1 MGEGEKTP
9 LLEGEK
15 KDPNAAEEAKP
26 AGWMQYAA
34 PAAIGFYIFIAVLKT
49 MLTKAL
55 FSGGADYPV
64 GFSAVSAIATCA
76 VVAPVFMIKAGTWAV
91 PSREILPGFC
101 LVCLLVAL
109 DLAFTNIAVS
119 LLAVAIQQCI
129 IATNPAFTVAI
140 ESIVRT
146 KIYHPAIYATI
157 TVLCVGPILA
167 QVGAD
172 VGSAPLLGVVVQL
185 IGVSMSAC
193 KYVFAHAVMQS
204 CKKEL
209 GTFAFL
215 FWIDTLILV
224 ILVPWALFNGELVK
238 LMQSPSTAVDWI
250 NLLLTAVLGG
260 VRFFSQLLVLR
271 VSTATTLSC
280 ANIAF
285 QAINIYLSLALFGKP
300 ELTPWLV
307 MGSLVTLSSAG
318 VYTYFKISKILE
330 TDQKCVQVHEDF
342 KACLPC
348 GKKEADKPDPAV

>member
-1 MGEGEKTP
+1 MK
-9 LLEGEK
+9 
-15 KDPNAAEEAKP
+15 
-26 AGWMQYAA
+26 YAA
-34 PAAIGFYIFIAVLKT
+34 PASIGFYIFIAVLKT

-55 FSGGADYPV
+55 FSGGADFPV
-64 GFSAVSAIATCA
+64 GFSAVSAIATCM
-76 VVAPVFMIKAGTWAV
+76 VVAPVFIVKPETWAI

-101 LVCLLVAL
+101 LVCALVAL

-140 ESIVRT
+140 ESIVRS

-157 TVLCVGPILA
+157 TVLCIGPILA

-172 VGSAPLLGVVVQL
+172 VSSAPLTGVVVQL
-185 IGVSMSAC
+185 IGVTMSAC
-193 KYVFAHAVMQS
+193 KYVFAHAVLQS

-209 GTFAFL
+209 GTFSFL
-215 FWIDTLILV
+215 FWIDTLILL
-224 ILVPWALFNGELVK
+224 ILVPWSLLNGELVS
-238 LMQSPSTAVDWI
+238 LMKSPANALDWV
-250 NLLLTAVLGG
+250 NLIATAVLGG

-300 ELTPWLV
+300 ALTPFLIL
-307 MGSLVTLSSAG
+307 GSMITLSSAG
-318 VYTYFKISKILE
+318 VYTYFKISKVLE
-330 TDQKCVQVHEDF
+330 TDAKCIKVHEDF

-348 GKKEADKPDPAV
+348 GKKESPKADPAV